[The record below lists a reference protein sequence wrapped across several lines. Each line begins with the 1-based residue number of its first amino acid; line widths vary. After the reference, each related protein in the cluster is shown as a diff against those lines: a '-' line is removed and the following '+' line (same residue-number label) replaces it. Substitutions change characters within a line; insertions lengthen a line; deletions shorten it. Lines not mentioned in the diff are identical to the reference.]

1 MGGFLLILTRKV
13 GEAVAIGDDIQIS
26 IVEIKGTQVKLGI
39 QAPKNIEVHRE
50 EIYQKIQEEN
60 RRAALVS
67 KEALGAVE
75 DLMLKK
81 EQILKTEI

>member
-1 MGGFLLILTRKV
+1 MLILTRKV

-26 IVEIKGTQVKLGI
+26 VVEIKGTQVKLGI

-60 RRAALVS
+60 RLAALVS
-67 KEALGAVE
+67 KDALGAVE
-75 DLMLKK
+75 DLLLKK
-81 EQILKTEI
+81 KDS

>member
-1 MGGFLLILTRKV
+1 MLILTRKV

>member
-1 MGGFLLILTRKV
+1 V
-13 GEAVAIGDDIQIS
+13 GEAISIGDDIQIS

-60 RRAALVS
+60 KRAALVS
-67 KEALGAVE
+67 KDALGAVE
-75 DLMLKK
+75 DLVLKK
-81 EQILKTEI
+81 NRS